1 MQTLPKKIFFQRLN
15 RFFFNCMLL
24 VLIVALFSV
33 LSLAESDKSW
43 THSSKSLFVP
53 ELKFVNIVFL
63 LISLEEYPEAVEG
76 FFAEKSP
83 EYELFDILQASE
95 FEGVVITIVVS
106 PESLSTVVKRW
117 SSSFGGTSK

>member
-1 MQTLPKKIFFQRLN
+1 
-15 RFFFNCMLL
+15 MLL
-24 VLIVALFSV
+24 VFIVALFSV

-63 LISLEEYPEAVEG
+63 LISLEEYPEAPEAVEG

-117 SSSFGGTSK
+117 SSSLGGTSK